1 MIQQTEH
8 SYIPN
13 ECHYERLR
21 ELAEICDNEYHM
33 SASPPTSNKERA
45 ARGQTRILQA
55 IEKFKELQQDA
66 KCVACLEEIN
76 KQITLQEEGLKEIKQ
91 VWSL

>member
-1 MIQQTEH
+1 MMERSPHSHSPDKCYQERIQ
-8 SYIPN
+8 
-13 ECHYERLR
+13 
-21 ELAEICDNEYHM
+21 ELAESCDHEFHM
-33 SASPPTSNKERA
+33 IALPSTSNKERA

-55 IEKFKELQQDA
+55 IEKFKELQQNA

-91 VWSL
+91 VWNL

>member
-1 MIQQTEH
+1 MIQQRKH
-8 SYIPN
+8 SHIPN
-13 ECHYERLR
+13 ECHHERVR
-21 ELAEICDNEYHM
+21 ELAEICDNEYHL
-33 SASPPTSNKERA
+33 SALPPASNQERA
-45 ARGQTRILQA
+45 ARGQARILQA
-55 IEKFKELQQDA
+55 IEKFKELQQIA